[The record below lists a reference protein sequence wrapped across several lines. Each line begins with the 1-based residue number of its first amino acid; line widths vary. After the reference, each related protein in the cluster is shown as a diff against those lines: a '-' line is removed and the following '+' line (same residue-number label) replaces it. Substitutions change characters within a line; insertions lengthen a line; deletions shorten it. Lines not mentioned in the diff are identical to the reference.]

1 MPVFFNIKKLKN
13 DLYLDYN
20 YWIYNNNLALS
31 TVSLVTNHTAGWSLK
46 TRKAVHTPKLYLL
59 KMIQLWINITSFL
72 NRQYLFFFQT
82 VQLRIT
88 VAEHIMDGK
97 TPSLGHVIVGANT
110 SGTELSH
117 WNQMISSPRKPIAM
131 WHYLRK

>member
-1 MPVFFNIKKLKN
+1 MYISKLK
-13 DLYLDYN
+13 
-20 YWIYNNNLALS
+20 
-31 TVSLVTNHTAGWSLK
+31 VSG
-46 TRKAVHTPKLYLL
+46 
-59 KMIQLWINITSFL
+59 
-72 NRQYLFFFQT
+72 FFQT

-110 SGTELSH
+110 SGTELTH